1 MKSPLHANETQVI
14 YMANPPL
21 HGWPNYSKIEEIEG
35 LKKMKRL
42 IPVFLM
48 LILVSSPVY
57 ADNLDDG
64 LDAYDR
70 KDYKGGTF
78 DKYKLLAEQGN
89 AIAQNF
95 LGTMYLKGEGVPQD
109 YIGAVKWYTLS
120 AEQGLAPAQNN
131 LGWMYAKG
139 EGVTQDYKEA
149 VKWYKLSVE
158 QGHALAQLN
167 LGLMYATGWGVIQ
180 DYVQAHMWVNIAV
193 ANGNEY
199 GRKAR
204 DVLEKSMSLD
214 QINEAK
220 KLSWA
225 WMWEHQGFSKL
236 TADRNLDGKI
246 TISDIWFWLHRLY
259 FYPGDF
265 TVVLF
270 LGIPIMAEF
279 FELSESSLGGIF
291 SGVVSFGVWSL
302 LACLVGGRKLFEIK
316 EAERLPADGKP
327 FRFYERPIPSW
338 IILIGFL
345 IVGLSI
351 FGIVIINSV

>member
-1 MKSPLHANETQVI
+1 MGV
-14 YMANPPL
+14 
-21 HGWPNYSKIEEIEG
+21 
-35 LKKMKRL
+35 KR
-42 IPVFLM
+42 
-48 LILVSSPVY
+48 
-57 ADNLDDG
+57 NLYQ
-64 LDAYDR
+64 A
-70 KDYKGGTF
+70 
-78 DKYKLLAEQGN
+78 A
-89 AIAQNF
+89 
-95 LGTMYLKGEGVPQD
+95 
-109 YIGAVKWYTLS
+109 KWYL
-120 AEQGLAPAQNN
+120 AAAKQGLPNAQV
-131 LGWMYAKG
+131 GIAFAYMQGRGIAK
-139 EGVTQDYKEA
+139 DCLEA

-180 DYVQAHMWVNIAV
+180 DYVQAHMWANIAV

-265 TVVLF
+265 TVILL
-270 LGIPIMAEF
+270 LGIPTMAEF

-316 EAERLPADGKP
+316 EAERLAADEKP

-338 IILIGFL
+338 VILIGFL
-345 IVGLSI
+345 IIGLSI
-351 FGIVIINSV
+351 FGIVIIDSATP